1 MNGHPFDS
9 RHTWPE
15 RHNWLITQTSRVD
28 SKSRQSELHSLPVR
42 KKNIHDIICDIQE
55 FIIEFCY
62 TMSIF
67 KTQYIERILNKLQG
81 YL

>member
-42 KKNIHDIICDIQE
+42 KKNIHDIICDIQGIHDIRGSKICE
-55 FIIEFCY
+55 FHKFELIQI
-62 TMSIF
+62 
-67 KTQYIERILNKLQG
+67 
-81 YL
+81 